1 MLLVLFIFVVLLL
14 IRIPIAIVLGIT
26 SVSYILISDSIGLL
40 NTVPQRLFT
49 SLQSYGLLAIPLFM
63 LAGELMNSGGITKR
77 LVHFAKVLFGHYRA
91 GLAYVNVVANMFLAS
106 IIGSATAQIAMMSK
120 VMVPAMEEEGYK
132 RSFGAATTAAASLL
146 GPIIPPSMLFIIYG
160 VQSGT
165 SIGTMFI
172 AGIIPGIL
180 LGFAFI
186 LVIVYLGYRYQ
197 LPRSEKEPFKN
208 VLGAS
213 LKIIPALLVP
223 GIIIVG
229 IISGVFTPTES
240 AAIACFIGLLVGLFL
255 YKDLKIKD
263 FPDIL
268 VNTAMT
274 TATVTLLISMAN
286 IFGWVL
292 TFEGIPQ
299 MIASAMIGITENPL
313 LFLLLTNVLLLLIG
327 TVIDGIAAL
336 IILVPIFMPLLVTYS
351 IDPVHFGIIICIN
364 LTIGLLTPPAGTG
377 LFIASSIGQVKI
389 EELIKAL
396 FPFLT
401 VSIAVLIILTVWP
414 DLVLWIPNLMNGFF
428 VLR

>member
-1 MLLVLFIFVVLLL
+1 MLLVLLVFIVLLL

-26 SVSYILISDSIGLL
+26 SVSYILISGSLGLL
-40 NTVPQRLFT
+40 NTVPQRLY
-49 SLQSYGLLAIPLFM
+49 SGLASYGLLAIPLFM
-63 LAGELMNSGGITKR
+63 LAGELMNAGGITKR
-77 LVHFAKVLFGHYRA
+77 LVRFAKVVFGHYRA

-132 RSFGAATTAAASLL
+132 RSFGAATTAAAALL

-165 SIGTMFI
+165 SIGTMFL
-172 AGIIPGIL
+172 AGIMPGIL
-180 LGFAFI
+180 LGLSFI
-186 LVIVYLGYRYQ
+186 FLIMYLGYRYQ
-197 LPRSEKEPFKN
+197 LPRSEKEPLKI
-208 VLGAS
+208 VLEAS

-240 AAIACFIGLLVGLFL
+240 AAIACLIAIIIGFFL
-255 YKDLKIKD
+255 YRDLKIKD
-263 FPDIL
+263 IPDIL

-274 TATVTLLISMAN
+274 TATVTLLIAMAN

-299 MIASAMIGITENPL
+299 MIAKGMLGLTESPL
-313 LFLLLTNVLLLLIG
+313 LFLLLTNLLLLLVG
-327 TVIDGIAAL
+327 MVIDGIAAL
-336 IILVPIFMPLLVTYS
+336 IILVPIYLPMIATYD

-364 LTIGLLTPPAGTG
+364 LTLGLLTPPVGAG

-389 EELIKAL
+389 EELTKSI
-396 FPFLT
+396 FPFLI
-401 VSIAVLIILTVWP
+401 VSIVVLLIVTVWP
-414 DLVLWIPNLMNGFF
+414 GIVLWIPNMA
-428 VLR
+428 R